1 MVAKATVS
9 RSAMREGIPGGSDRA
24 GPHYPAFQAAEAAGV
39 IRWIPAGPLAPRI
52 RPWLRPAPLLL
63 LAMGAVVN
71 GAESEPRYFPLWDGP
86 APGTAGATGPETF
99 DAEGRVR
106 NVSTPGIDVYLPERS
121 AKASPAIIIC
131 SGGGY
136 AQLAVKRC
144 GQGLGAAVL
153 PRGIAVIS
161 LKYRVSRASRDTM
174 LNAVM
179 DGRRALRLV
188 RSHAKEWNIDPRQVG
203 MVGFSAGANLLMN
216 LAFTPEGRRPASM
229 DPVESQRA
237 VPDFLGLFSTW
248 PNGQK
253 VADLAITAQCPPVFL
268 GITQDDTTAPPAF
281 SASLREALEKA
292 RVPVEFLSYPDG
304 GHTAFNFGAGKH
316 QDWPPLLLAWL
327 EGRGAI
333 AAPAENA
340 K

>member
-1 MVAKATVS
+1 
-9 RSAMREGIPGGSDRA
+9 MRHA
-24 GPHYPAFQAAEAAGV
+24 
-39 IRWIPAGPLAPRI
+39 
-52 RPWLRPAPLLL
+52 LLL
-63 LAMGAVVN
+63 IAAMGAFVD
-71 GAESEPRYFPLWDGP
+71 GAEAEPRYLPLWDRA
-86 APGTAGATGPETF
+86 APGSAGATGPETF

-106 NVSTPGIDVYLPERS
+106 NVSSPGIDVYLPERIGRP
-121 AKASPAIIIC
+121 APAIIIC

-153 PRGIAVIS
+153 PRGVAVIS
-161 LKYRVSRASRDTM
+161 LKYRVDRASREAM
-174 LNAVM
+174 RNAVL

-188 RSHAKEWNIDPRQVG
+188 RSHAAEWSIDPRRVG

-216 LAFTPEGRRPASM
+216 LAFTAEEARPATVDPGTADPRTA
-229 DPVESQRA
+229 DPVESQSA

-248 PNGQK
+248 PNGQR
-253 VADLAITAQCPPVFL
+253 VADFAIGAHCPPVFL
-268 GITQDDTTAPPAF
+268 GIAQDDATAPPAF
-281 SASLREALEKA
+281 SGALRAALEAA

-304 GHTAFNFGAGKH
+304 GHMAFNFGVGKH

-327 EGRGAI
+327 EGRGLI
-333 AAPAENA
+333 RSAADSG